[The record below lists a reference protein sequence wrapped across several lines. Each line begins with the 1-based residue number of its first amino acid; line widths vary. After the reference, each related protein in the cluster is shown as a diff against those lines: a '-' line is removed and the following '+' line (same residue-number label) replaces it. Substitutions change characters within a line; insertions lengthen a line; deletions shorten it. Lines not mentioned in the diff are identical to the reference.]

1 MAPGRTSS
9 NSESSPIDDRKER
22 EQLIKT
28 FVIYGGLTLIC
39 LVLVSLRWVTT
50 CSPALYLAA
59 LGGAGLV
66 YLAASL
72 GGSFLGFLFGIPRAS
87 PDRKGAGDTDNGTDN
102 FLGVNTNLEQI
113 SDWLTKILVGV
124 GLTQLPD
131 IGTNIMK
138 VATVLAP
145 ALSIGRNDTEP
156 VALTAAILVAGTVTG
171 FLFAYIYTR
180 TFVALFFRRSAH
192 RELGLLKTMNALLDE
207 LLPESPK
214 QESSAAVSE
223 KVEKLALVDTSQL
236 TTATGVRAVGK
247 ARFWKSD
254 MSGAAEAFKRALEL
268 EPDDIKARRD
278 YGRSQVLLGLVKE
291 GLKELELARKA
302 AEKENP
308 ALAQEIELYQVWGY
322 LYLHQEDG
330 YKEAIERGEALL
342 AKEPHLRR
350 NAQLNTYL
358 ACAYGQAHS
367 SAQRRQQPDEAAM
380 WRDKAVAAVRA
391 VRNAPDSEK
400 WVLLLKRLLR
410 PNSNSYDRDLESLQG
425 DDEIEQLLPPSH

>member
-1 MAPGRTSS
+1 
-9 NSESSPIDDRKER
+9 
-22 EQLIKT
+22 
-28 FVIYGGLTLIC
+28 
-39 LVLVSLRWVTT
+39 
-50 CSPALYLAA
+50 
-59 LGGAGLV
+59 
-66 YLAASL
+66 
-72 GGSFLGFLFGIPRAS
+72 
-87 PDRKGAGDTDNGTDN
+87 GAGDTDNGTDN

-236 TTATGVRAVGK
+236 TTATGVCAVGK

-291 GLKELELARKA
+291 GLK
-302 AEKENP
+302 
-308 ALAQEIELYQVWGY
+308 
-322 LYLHQEDG
+322 
-330 YKEAIERGEALL
+330 
-342 AKEPHLRR
+342 
-350 NAQLNTYL
+350 
-358 ACAYGQAHS
+358 
-367 SAQRRQQPDEAAM
+367 
-380 WRDKAVAAVRA
+380 
-391 VRNAPDSEK
+391 
-400 WVLLLKRLLR
+400 
-410 PNSNSYDRDLESLQG
+410 
-425 DDEIEQLLPPSH
+425 